1 MEGAGCADCSEAE
14 ALAAALI
21 AAEWKAALATR
32 TPAATA
38 RNNNVRAFFIKLPP
52 SIP

>member
-1 MEGAGCADCSEAE
+1 MNQAVVV

-21 AAEWKAALATR
+21 AAEWKAALAMR
-32 TPAATA
+32 TPAAIA